1 VPDAFSSTNDWPL
14 LSRWPSAAL
23 LRNRLA
29 IATTLITPTPEVIQA
44 RTDHAEANIARNGA
58 AANSPVSNRRS
69 LSRAQNVAQP
79 NLTVKAKADK
89 LKQAGKSA
97 SPKTGTRND
106 WTSF

>member
-1 VPDAFSSTNDWPL
+1 MPDAFSSTNDWPL

-29 IATTLITPTPEVIQA
+29 IATTLITPTPEVIQE
-44 RTDHAEANIARNGA
+44 RTAHAEANIARNGA
-58 AANSPVSNRRS
+58 AANSPVSNRCS
-69 LSRAQNVAQP
+69 LSRAENVARP
-79 NLTVKAKADK
+79 NFTVKAKADM
-89 LKQAGKSA
+89 LKQAGESA